1 MTKKIKKKCQ
11 QLMAALLAMVM
22 VFTALPMDVFAEEA
36 DGDDYIEIRTIED
49 LYAIRND
56 LTANYILM
64 NDIDLTEATAT
75 DGDWSYGGHGWNPI
89 GSGDVYGSNSF
100 SGIFDGNGYSIIG
113 MNINIDNTYG
123 HDVFLG
129 LFAENA
135 GVIRNLKLQDVS
147 IDVTISYNSY
157 NLYVGAVCGKNNSGT
172 ISECAVEGQI
182 NVCNGNI
189 GGIAGYSYGKIEKCY
204 NKASITAT
212 GTQPTVGGIV
222 GKANTDVK
230 NCYNVG
236 NITTEKQ
243 SSYVGGIVGRLFDNG
258 DIINCYNAGEIKSE
272 TSMGYGI
279 AYNHTIDDTADITG
293 SYYLS
298 GTGSG
303 TGTVLTA
310 AQMKLQS
317 LYSGFDFETV
327 WSMGGDADYLYPELQ
342 CFIEGD
348 SATTVDKVIN
358 SEGYIEIRTIEDLYA
373 IRNDLTAN
381 YILMNDIDLTEVTA
395 ADGDWSYGGHGW
407 NPIGSG
413 DVYGSNSFSGI
424 FDGNGYS
431 IIGMNVD
438 FDTVYD
444 QPSGSDGQFYI
455 GLFAKNTGVICN
467 LKLQDVNL
475 SISYAHANHDLYV
488 GAICGENQGTI
499 SECIVEGQMSI
510 YKGYIGGI
518 AGYSYGKIEKCY
530 NKASITAIGTQL
542 TSTVGGIVGKTN
554 TDVKNCY
561 NVGNITTAKQSSYVG
576 GIAGRLYGNGD
587 IINCYNA
594 GEIKSETS
602 MGYGIAYNHTI
613 DDTADITGSYYLS
626 GTGSGTGTVLTA
638 AQMKLQ
644 SLYSGFDF
652 ETVWT
657 MGGDAD
663 YLYPELQCFT
673 LAGTLGIKGD
683 CVYLSTV
690 TADISQIKK
699 IDDSFTYEWF
709 VNDVSVGTGPSY
721 TIKASDVGKQL
732 SVKVVGTKE
741 YNEGTIYSE
750 KITIGKANQTANPTI
765 PEMLSLDDNS
775 FEILTTS
782 TQEYS
787 IDNENWQKS
796 GIFTDLEPNKKYIVY
811 SRILENDLY
820 LLGESIEVLEI
831 TTDRRALSGSIAIVG
846 TSRYGDTLTADN
858 SNVGPDNATY
868 TNEWKRDGVVVG
880 TGTTYTL
887 GKSDIGHNISL
898 SVVGSG
904 DFVGTLTS
912 ASVAVTKTT
921 VQLPNAP
928 VVADKTNTSVT
939 LVSKT
944 GYEYSKDKITW
955 QSSPVFT
962 GLSVATEYTFYQRI
976 KETDTTFAST
986 ASNGT
991 KVTTLK
997 NTVSAPEAPVVVD
1010 VTNTTVTLKKNDG
1023 YEYSKDGL
1031 SWQNSNVFT
1040 GLNAFTEYSFCQR
1053 IAETAVN
1060 YASAQSGYTM
1070 VMTLK
1075 NTVDAP
1081 NAPTI
1086 VSATE
1091 SSVVLEPLSGYQ
1103 YSMDGVN
1110 WQNSNVFE
1118 DLETLKTYKFY
1129 QRIAETEYD
1138 YASPSS
1144 EALSFKV
1151 KYVMGKTDKP
1161 ILKEVTNNK
1170 IVVEAKNDCQFS
1182 IDGKTWT
1189 NSNIF
1194 TELKP
1199 NTTYYVYCRFLESDT
1214 FYAGE
1219 ESDALV
1225 VTTLKNKVDKPSAP
1239 TLSSKTAN
1247 SVTLTAKSG
1256 YEYSKDGSRWQTSN
1270 VFTGLSPNT
1279 SYTFYQRVAE
1289 TSTNYVSE
1297 KSAGLKVTTD
1307 KKTVSTPAAPT
1318 LSSKTANSVT
1328 LTVKVGYEYSKDG
1341 ITWQTSNIFTGLS
1354 PNTSYMFY
1362 QRVAETSTSYA
1373 SEKSAGLSVTTSKNS
1388 VATPA
1393 APVVRDVSAT
1403 TIVLEKVAGC
1413 EYSLG
1418 GTTWQDSNIF
1428 TGLKA
1433 NKTYTFYQRVKET
1446 ATNHA
1451 SAMSAAQQIKTAN
1464 KSACSIKPAAP
1475 IVKEY
1480 TSSQIVLVARDGY
1493 EYKIGNGSWTT
1504 NPKFTGLSANTSYTV
1519 YQRIAEC
1526 DEEYA
1531 SEASVGVT
1539 VKTATT
1545 GKGTTAATN
1554 YDKLRNYIDTYGST
1568 GSSGDKR
1575 IVLKETANN
1584 GLVVYYALT
1593 NTSDGIE
1600 FTLMTDSSAVSKL
1613 VGETTFVLTKSSTS
1627 ISIYSSMLYYY
1638 NDKVIDA
1645 AQKTGNM
1652 NRSTYSSSDTYSFYQ
1667 SGTNGYIKG
1676 SDFSENF
1683 NSTMKLLCITLD
1695 AYLYSELGFG
1705 LRGLGFTSYSG
1716 LGSTAC
1722 DPLVSYHTGNTEI
1735 RNARNATCTVDGYT
1749 GDTYCTSCG
1758 EKVKTG
1764 SVIACKGYHNYTNSC
1779 DKDCNTCGEERRV
1792 THTYYSDCDEKCDIC
1807 NHTRIAPVDHTF
1819 DEEKCTECG
1828 ALESI
1833 PGDVNDDGKIN
1844 SLDGLLLMRYLNG
1857 WNVDIASPEAMDVN
1871 ADGKVNSLDGLILM
1885 RYLNGWNVTLG

>member
-11 QLMAALLAMVM
+11 QLAATLLTIVM
-22 VFTALPMDVFAEEA
+22 VFTALPMDVFAEEV
-36 DGDDYIEIRTIED
+36 DGDDYIEVRTIED
-49 LYAIRND
+49 LYNIRDD
-56 LTANYILM
+56 LSANYILM
-64 NDIDLTEATAT
+64 NDIDLSEATAE
-75 DGDWSYGGHGWNPI
+75 DGDWSYNGCGWNPI
-89 GSGDVYGSNSF
+89 GSGDVYESNTF
-100 SGIFDGNGYSIIG
+100 SGTFDGNGYSIIG
-113 MNINIDNTYG
+113 MNINIDNKYS

-129 LFAENA
+129 LFADNA

-147 IDVTISYNSY
+147 IDVTISYNIY
-157 NLYVGAVCGKNNSGT
+157 DLYVGAVCGKNRGT
-172 ISECAVEGQI
+172 ISECVVEGQI
-182 NVCNGNI
+182 NVYNGYI
-189 GGIAGYSYGKIEKCY
+189 GGIAGYSSYGKIEKCY

-212 GTQPTVGGIV
+212 GTQ
-222 GKANTDVK
+222 
-230 NCYNVG
+230 
-236 NITTEKQ
+236 IT
-243 SSYVGGIVGRLFDNG
+243 
-258 DIINCYNAGEIKSE
+258 
-272 TSMGYGI
+272 
-279 AYNHTIDDTADITG
+279 
-293 SYYLS
+293 
-298 GTGSG
+298 
-303 TGTVLTA
+303 
-310 AQMKLQS
+310 
-317 LYSGFDFETV
+317 
-327 WSMGGDADYLYPELQ
+327 
-342 CFIEGD
+342 
-348 SATTVDKVIN
+348 
-358 SEGYIEIRTIEDLYA
+358 
-373 IRNDLTAN
+373 
-381 YILMNDIDLTEVTA
+381 
-395 ADGDWSYGGHGW
+395 
-407 NPIGSG
+407 
-413 DVYGSNSFSGI
+413 
-424 FDGNGYS
+424 S
-431 IIGMNVD
+431 I
-438 FDTVYD
+438 
-444 QPSGSDGQFYI
+444 
-455 GLFAKNTGVICN
+455 
-467 LKLQDVNL
+467 
-475 SISYAHANHDLYV
+475 
-488 GAICGENQGTI
+488 
-499 SECIVEGQMSI
+499 
-510 YKGYIGGI
+510 
-518 AGYSYGKIEKCY
+518 
-530 NKASITAIGTQL
+530 
-542 TSTVGGIVGKTN
+542 VGGIVGKTN
-554 TDVKNCY
+554 WDIKNCY

-576 GIAGRLYGNGD
+576 GIAGRLIDNGNT
-587 IINCYNA
+587 INCYNA
-594 GEIKSETS
+594 GEIKSGTS
-602 MGYGIAYNHTI
+602 TGYGIAYNHTI
-613 DDTADITGSYYLS
+613 NDSADITDSYYLS
-626 GTGSGTGTVLTA
+626 GTGSGAGTVLTE

-644 SLYSGFDF
+644 SFYRGFDF
-652 ETVWT
+652 ETVWS

-673 LAGTLGIKGD
+673 LTGELGIKGD
-683 CVYLSTV
+683 CIYLSTV
-690 TADISQIKK
+690 TVDISAINKT
-699 IDDSFTYEWF
+699 DDTFTYEWF
-709 VNDVSVGTGPSY
+709 VDDVSVGTGETY
-721 TIKASDVGKQL
+721 TIQAADVGKQL
-732 SVKVVGTKE
+732 CVKVVGTKE

-750 KITIGKANQTANPTI
+750 KTTIGKAVQTANPTI
-765 PEMLSLDDNS
+765 PEILSLDDNS
-775 FEILTTS
+775 FEILTIS

-787 IDNENWQKS
+787 IDNQNWQQS
-796 GIFTDLEPNKKYIVY
+796 GVFTDLEPNKKYIVY

-820 LLGESIEVLEI
+820 LLGESVEVMEI
-831 TTDRRALSGSIAIVG
+831 TTNRRALSGSIAIVG

-868 TNEWKRDGVVVG
+868 TYEWKLDGVVVG
-880 TGTTYTL
+880 TGTTYIL

-955 QSSPVFT
+955 QTSPVFT
-962 GLSVATEYTFYQRI
+962 GLSAATEYTFYQRI

-991 KVTTLK
+991 KVMTLK
-997 NTVSAPEAPVVVD
+997 NTVSAPEAPVVID
-1010 VTNTTVTLKKNDG
+1010 VTNTTVTLKKIAG
-1023 YEYSKDGL
+1023 YEYSLDGL

-1053 IAETAVN
+1053 IAETVDN
-1060 YASAQSGYTM
+1060 YASAQSGYTI

-1086 VSATE
+1086 ISATE

-1103 YSMDGVN
+1103 YSIDGVN
-1110 WQNSNVFE
+1110 WQNSNIFE
-1118 DLETLKTYKFY
+1118 NLETLKTYTFY
-1129 QRIAETEYD
+1129 QKIAETEYD
-1138 YASPSS
+1138 YESPSS

-1151 KYVMGKTDKP
+1151 KYVMGKTDTP
-1161 ILKEVTNNK
+1161 VLKEVTNNK

-1225 VTTLKNKVDKPSAP
+1225 VTTLKNTVDRPSAP

-1247 SVTLTAKSG
+1247 SVTLTANSG

-1307 KKTVSTPAAPT
+1307 KKTVSTPSAPT

-1328 LTVKVGYEYSKDG
+1328 LTVKIGYEYSKDG
-1341 ITWQTSNIFTGLS
+1341 ITWQTSNVFTGLS
-1354 PNTSYMFY
+1354 PNTAYTFY

-1373 SEKSAGLSVTTSKNS
+1373 SEKSTGLSVTTSKNT

-1403 TIVLEKVAGC
+1403 TIVLEKVEGC

-1539 VKTATT
+1539 VKTATGT
-1545 GKGTTAATN
+1545 GTTAATN

-1568 GSSGDKR
+1568 GSSGNKR
-1575 IVLKETANN
+1575 IVLKETGNN

-1600 FTLMTDSSAVSKL
+1600 FTLLTDSSAVSKL
-1613 VGETTFVLTKSSTS
+1613 VGETSFVLTKSSAS

-1638 NDKVIDA
+1638 NDNVIDA

-1683 NSTMKLLCITLD
+1683 NTTMKLLCVTLD

-1722 DPLVSYHTGNTEI
+1722 DPLVSYHTGNTET
-1735 RNARNATCTVDGYT
+1735 RNARNATCTIDGYT

-1792 THTYYSDCDEKCDIC
+1792 THTYSSDCDEKCDIC
-1807 NHTRIAPVDHTF
+1807 NHTRIAPVNHIF
-1819 DEEKCTECG
+1819 DEEKCAECG
-1828 ALESI
+1828 ALESV